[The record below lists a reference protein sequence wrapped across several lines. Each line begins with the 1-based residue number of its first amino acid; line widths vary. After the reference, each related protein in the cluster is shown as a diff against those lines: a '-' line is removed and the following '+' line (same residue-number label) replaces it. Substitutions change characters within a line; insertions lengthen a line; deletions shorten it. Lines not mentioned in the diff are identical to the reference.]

1 MAAAAAAALAD
12 VVQQLELTTGD
23 SNSAGGGGGG
33 VAAAALDVLE
43 AFDGELPADCGAAL
57 ASALGDCYATESDR
71 ATFHRVALQLLRVFT
86 EAERG
91 QRLVT
96 DVEDDPAPLISA
108 VWGWER
114 PLNPLR
120 DGWSD
125 STAVAA
131 AMRVPVQE
139 LELLDAVTLAFGS
152 FHSPATS
159 YGAYRSTAAMGVGEM
174 DFHVATLFNPELRSV
189 RQALAN
195 DHERRCK
202 VASLLLDAL
211 REPTQMRQYGT
222 WTWSALYY
230 AIWDTHGP
238 DCAAQLSFHSGI
250 FTVVFGHLK
259 AVGTAEQWI
268 SRSTSLGRVDWA
280 MMMSIGEV
288 FDVGTEVVD
297 AAKAEFVSCGL
308 FDEMISAVAAV
319 ENRGVERLRN
329 DTDVPVLLC
338 VFKYLRFFCD
348 EPRCVEKIRG
358 VAGGIALCMEHSLGW
373 MPAFGLSTGQTAAL
387 VAANTFGRD
396 EEDSELPFTQKNV
409 DDLLKQFREI
419 LLPTAWG
426 RIASPTPERMVPLEL
441 TVSDK
446 NKDLL
451 LASEHNFVDY
461 LLSGLM
467 LDPEHPRS
475 SLPDQTKIWLQ
486 QVHAECLVQ
495 LVGYPPGKEALLQN
509 SAVVPAM
516 ESLATVSSEGSVGL
530 SEEAREFARGVLLGL
545 QGSGSGSS
553 SGSGSGSEVAC
564 RHIMLSYQWDV
575 QQTIARLNNSL
586 KARGYSTWFDVDN
599 MKGSVMDAMS
609 EAVENSDV
617 MLIGVSLRYKVS
629 TTPLLGVLYRRLE
642 RPTCR
647 GCV

>member
-1 MAAAAAAALAD
+1 
-12 VVQQLELTTGD
+12 
-23 SNSAGGGGGG
+23 
-33 VAAAALDVLE
+33 
-43 AFDGELPADCGAAL
+43 
-57 ASALGDCYATESDR
+57 
-71 ATFHRVALQLLRVFT
+71 
-86 EAERG
+86 
-91 QRLVT
+91 
-96 DVEDDPAPLISA
+96 
-108 VWGWER
+108 
-114 PLNPLR
+114 
-120 DGWSD
+120 
-125 STAVAA
+125 
-131 AMRVPVQE
+131 
-139 LELLDAVTLAFGS
+139 
-152 FHSPATS
+152 
-159 YGAYRSTAAMGVGEM
+159 
-174 DFHVATLFNPELRSV
+174 
-189 RQALAN
+189 
-195 DHERRCK
+195 
-202 VASLLLDAL
+202 
-211 REPTQMRQYGT
+211 
-222 WTWSALYY
+222 
-230 AIWDTHGP
+230 
-238 DCAAQLSFHSGI
+238 
-250 FTVVFGHLK
+250 
-259 AVGTAEQWI
+259 
-268 SRSTSLGRVDWA
+268 
-280 MMMSIGEV
+280 
-288 FDVGTEVVD
+288 
-297 AAKAEFVSCGL
+297 
-308 FDEMISAVAAV
+308 
-319 ENRGVERLRN
+319 
-329 DTDVPVLLC
+329 
-338 VFKYLRFFCD
+338 
-348 EPRCVEKIRG
+348 
-358 VAGGIALCMEHSLGW
+358 

-516 ESLATVSSEGSVGL
+516 ESLATVSSEGSVGH